1 MMRWIYCDG
10 NVYKVKNVDGSGGST
25 NGIGEEEV
33 PGRVG
38 IRETI
43 GAEVQGGMK
52 GGLGV
57 ASIYSGYQRNERMCS
72 FVKAR

>member
-10 NVYKVKNVDGSGGST
+10 KVYKVKNMDGSGGST

-38 IRETI
+38 IREI
-43 GAEVQGGMK
+43 VGAGVQGGK
-52 GGLGV
+52 EDGLGV
-57 ASIYSGYQRNERMCS
+57 AFIYSGYQRNERMCS